1 LGGDEFVIVF
11 QVEDPEDAAV
21 VAERI
26 IASVAEPFEIDALE
40 LQVSASLGIAL
51 YPADATT
58 ERDLMAHADAAMY
71 HTKDSGRNGYTF
83 FTQSLNVSANRQLKL
98 LQELRKAVS
107 RGELVLHYQPKFQ
120 ASGTSPIGAEALVRW
135 QHPELGL
142 LSPDAFI
149 PIAERSGLILSIGDW
164 VLDQA
169 CAQLRHWHD
178 AGHPDW
184 TMAVNLSPLQF
195 GSSTLLET

>member
-1 LGGDEFVIVF
+1 
-11 QVEDPEDAAV
+11 
-21 VAERI
+21 
-26 IASVAEPFEIDALE
+26 
-40 LQVSASLGIAL
+40 
-51 YPADATT
+51 
-58 ERDLMAHADAAMY
+58 

-120 ASGTSPIGAEALVRW
+120 ANGQSLIGAEALVRW

-149 PIAERSGLILSIGDW
+149 PIAERSGLILAIGDW
-164 VLDQA
+164 VLDHA
-169 CAQLRHWHD
+169 
-178 AGHPDW
+178 
-184 TMAVNLSPLQF
+184 
-195 GSSTLLET
+195 

>member
-1 LGGDEFVIVF
+1 
-11 QVEDPEDAAV
+11 
-21 VAERI
+21 
-26 IASVAEPFEIDALE
+26 
-40 LQVSASLGIAL
+40 
-51 YPADATT
+51 
-58 ERDLMAHADAAMY
+58 
-71 HTKDSGRNGYTF
+71 
-83 FTQSLNVSANRQLKL
+83 
-98 LQELRKAVS
+98 S

-120 ASGTSPIGAEALVRW
+120 ANGQSLIGAEALVRW

-149 PIAERSGLILSIGDW
+149 PIAERSGLILAIGDW
-164 VLDQA
+164 VLDHA

-195 GSSTLLET
+195 